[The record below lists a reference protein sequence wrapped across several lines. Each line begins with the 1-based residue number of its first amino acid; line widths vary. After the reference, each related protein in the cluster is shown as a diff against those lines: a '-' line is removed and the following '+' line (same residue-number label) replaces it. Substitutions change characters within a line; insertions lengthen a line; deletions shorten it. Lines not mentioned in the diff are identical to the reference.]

1 MFISFL
7 LEHKTK
13 WQRGEKKAKSDHSKN
28 LQYWTK
34 LLAPDQHCKKK
45 KCFASMPLL
54 ICAHFLQRFK
64 WGKGDATFALR
75 ICVDHTEPEEK
86 KEQQRIVRGC
96 EKQKVCKING
106 PSQGYESILT
116 HLKVPVS
123 TVRNIIEA
131 KANLSDVDR
140 RKNIYKTYQNL
151 SEWWIK
157 NLDPL
162 PNSNSPV
169 GTK

>member
-1 MFISFL
+1 
-7 LEHKTK
+7 
-13 WQRGEKKAKSDHSKN
+13 
-28 LQYWTK
+28 
-34 LLAPDQHCKKK
+34 
-45 KCFASMPLL
+45 MPLL

-116 HLKVPVS
+116 HLKVSVS

-169 GTK
+169 GAK